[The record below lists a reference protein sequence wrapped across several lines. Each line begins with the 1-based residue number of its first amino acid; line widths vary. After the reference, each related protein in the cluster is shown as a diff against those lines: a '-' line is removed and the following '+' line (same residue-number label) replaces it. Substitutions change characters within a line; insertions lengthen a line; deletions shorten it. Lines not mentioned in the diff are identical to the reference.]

1 MDQNSGCRQAG
12 KNAFSHTRFL
22 IVFPE
27 RIMSDVLEEFGG
39 MISLCG
45 KTVTSLQLA
54 DNIDAPAEKEQ
65 KLEAQIESP
74 GKTCTRY
81 IQWR

>member
-1 MDQNSGCRQAG
+1 MYQNSGCRQAG
-12 KNAFSHTRFL
+12 KNDFSHTRFL
-22 IVFPE
+22 TVFPE

-39 MISLCG
+39 MISICG
-45 KTVTSLQLA
+45 KTVTSLQLG
-54 DNIDAPAEKEQ
+54 DNIDGPAEKEQ
-65 KLEAQIESP
+65 ELEPQIESP